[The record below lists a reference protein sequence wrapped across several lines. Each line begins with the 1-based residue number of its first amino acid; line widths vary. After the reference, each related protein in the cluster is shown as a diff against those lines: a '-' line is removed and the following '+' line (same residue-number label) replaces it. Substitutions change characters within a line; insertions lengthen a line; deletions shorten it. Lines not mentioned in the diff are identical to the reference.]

1 MADINLH
8 FLDYSHAKV
17 ECDDDVYMML
27 RDHLSFFAEGYQFN
41 PKFRYGSWDGKIR
54 LLEYDR
60 KVPIGLV
67 SYVKKFASN
76 MDYSIWVDPNL
87 ETKSTLTRELFDKWL
102 AKLEIYSGGNRIQ
115 PHWYQADSVYK
126 AIIEKR
132 AILNLPT
139 SAGKSLI
146 QALLTR
152 YYLQTKEGKVL
163 ILVPNTSLVTQM
175 KSDLIDYRLFHS
187 DDIAEL
193 RGGKKPGDEAVV
205 IATWQSAIKQPLE
218 WFEQFGMLLCDE
230 MHLAI
235 GKSISTII
243 KALVHCEY
251 KAGLTGSLR
260 DGKAN
265 LMQYQSLFGEV
276 FKPVSTAQ
284 LMEEGQVTNLDIN
297 CIILEYPDKVK
308 QVAKGL
314 DYQSEIKAITN
325 YKPRN
330 TFICNVAL
338 TLAKKGENAFLMFKH
353 VEHGKALHAELK
365 AKYDKVYY
373 VSGEVDADT
382 RDALKRMAESETGV
396 IIVASYGVFS
406 TGISVKNLHHVLLAH
421 PVKSAVIIKQTI
433 GRVLRKH
440 DSKSV
445 AKVWDFIDDFST
457 TKVSK
462 STGKSSRS
470 NVNYALKHGLER
482 IKIYITE
489 KFNYTTKKFKL

>member
-1 MADINLH
+1 MADIKLH
-8 FLDYSHAKV
+8 FLDYSHAKI
-17 ECDDDVYMML
+17 ECDEDIYMML

-41 PKFRYGSWDGKIR
+41 PKFKYGAWDGKIR

-76 MDYSIWVDPNL
+76 MDYSIYVDPKL
-87 ETKSTLTRELFDKWL
+87 ETKSNLSREAFDKWINS
-102 AKLEIYSGGNRIQ
+102 LEIYAGKTRIQ
-115 PHWYQADSVYK
+115 PHWYQADAVYK
-126 AIIEKR
+126 GIVEKR

-146 QALLTR
+146 QALSAR
-152 YYLQTKEGKVL
+152 FYLQTKAGKVL
-163 ILVPNTSLVTQM
+163 ILVPNTGLVTQM
-175 KSDLIDYRLFHS
+175 KSDLIDYRLFEP

-193 RGGKKPGDEAVV
+193 RAGKKPKDEAVV
-205 IATWQSAIKQPLE
+205 VATWQSAIKQPAE
-218 WFEQFGMLLCDE
+218 WLAQFGMLLCDE
-230 MHLAI
+230 MHLCI

-243 KALVHCEY
+243 KGLECCEF
-251 KAGLTGSLR
+251 KFGLTGSLR

-297 CIILEYPDKVK
+297 CILLNFPDEFKKAVK
-308 QVAKGL
+308 GA
-314 DYQSEIKAITN
+314 DYQGEIKAITQ

-330 TFICNVAL
+330 DFICNVAL
-338 TLAKKGENAFLMFKH
+338 NLAKKDQNAFLMFKH
-353 VEHGKALHAELK
+353 IEHGKSLYDHLKGLH
-365 AKYDKVYY
+365 DKVYY
-373 VSGEVDADT
+373 VSGEVNADT
-382 RDALKRMAESETGV
+382 RDTLKKMAESESGV

-440 DSKSV
+440 SSKDI
-445 AKVWDFIDDFST
+445 AKVWDFIDDLSIVKT
-457 TKVSK
+457 TKA
-462 STGKSSRS
+462 GKTSRT
-470 NVNYALKHGLER
+470 NVNYAFKHGLER
-482 IKIYITE
+482 IRIYNEE
-489 KFNYTTKKFKL
+489 KFNYIMKKFNLK